1 MKRKVLILG
10 AAGRDFHNF
19 NTYFRNNENYEVIG
33 FTATQIPGIEE
44 RKYPSPLAGSLYPD
58 GIPIFPEDHLETII
72 KEKGINDVA
81 FSYSDVTH
89 EYVMHL
95 ASRSL
100 AAGASYI
107 LLGPNDTC
115 IQSTKPLFAICATRT
130 GAGKSPLSKLISK
143 HLVEKG
149 IKLAVIRHPMPYGD
163 LEKQEVQRFSSLEDL
178 DKHNCTIEER
188 EEYEGHIKNGALL
201 FAGVDYE
208 AILREAEKEADLI
221 MWDGGNNDYPFYK
234 TNLLITIADALRP
247 EHGYHYFPG
256 EVNLRM
262 ADIILISKA
271 SQNPKGA
278 KKVEALVH
286 ELNPNAHILQADI
299 EVSSPEG
306 IEGKEVIVVEDGPT
320 LTHGGMEYGAGLLA
334 AKKAGAKPISPV
346 EYAVGSIKETFERY
360 PHTKDVLPA
369 MGYGPVQMAE
379 LEKTI
384 HSMPANILVSGTP
397 MDIASVISTTKKII
411 QVTYTYREEE
421 VESILDKIYALLPSR
436 S

>member
-44 RKYPSPLAGSLYPD
+44 RKYPSSLAGSLYPD

-100 AAGASYI
+100 AAGASYL

-115 IQSTKPLFAICATRT
+115 IQSTKPVFAICATRT

-149 IKLAVIRHPMPYGD
+149 VKLAVIRHPMPYGD
-163 LEKQEVQRFSSLEDL
+163 LEKQAVQRFQTLEDL
-178 DKHNCTIEER
+178 DRHNCTIEER
-188 EEYEGHIKNGALL
+188 EEYEGHIKNGVLL

-278 KKVEALVH
+278 EKVEALAH
-286 ELNPNAHILQADI
+286 KLNPNAHILRADI
-299 EVSSPEG
+299 EVSTPEN

-334 AKKAGAKPISPV
+334 AKKAGANPISPV
-346 EYAVGSIKETFERY
+346 PYAVGSIRDTFKSF
-360 PHTKDVLPA
+360 PHTTQVLPA
-369 MGYGPVQMAE
+369 MGYGKKQMEE
-379 LEKTI
+379 LQETI
-384 HSMPANILVSGTP
+384 NAMPQEIIVSGTP
-397 MDIASVISTTKKII
+397 MDISKVITTEKTIL
-411 QVTYTYREEE
+411 QVTYTYKEQE
-421 VESILDKIYALLPSR
+421 VESILERIQSLL
-436 S
+436 

>member
-1 MKRKVLILG
+1 LVHE
-10 AAGRDFHNF
+10 FHNF
-19 NTYFRNNENYEVIG
+19 NTLFRGNPHYEVVG

-44 RKYPSPLAGSLYPD
+44 RKYPSSLAGSLYPE
-58 GIPIFPEDHLETII
+58 GIPIFPEEELETLIT
-72 KEKGINDVA
+72 EKGINDVA

-89 EYVMHL
+89 EHVMHL

-100 AAGASYI
+100 AAGASYL
-107 LLGPNDTC
+107 LLGPGDTC
-115 IQSTKPLFAICATRT
+115 IQSTKPVFAICATRT

-143 HLVEKG
+143 TLVEKG
-149 IKLAVIRHPMPYGD
+149 VKLAVIRHPMPYGD
-163 LEKQEVQRFSSLEDL
+163 LEKQAVQRFSSLEDL
-178 DKHNCTIEER
+178 DRHNCTIEER

-221 MWDGGNNDYPFYK
+221 MWDGGNNDYPFYR

-247 EHGYHYFPG
+247 EHGYHYYPG

-278 KKVEALVH
+278 EKVEALAH
-286 ELNPNAHILQADI
+286 ELNPNAHILRADI
-299 EVSSPEG
+299 EVSAPEG

-346 EYAVGSIKETFERY
+346 PYAVGSIKDTFTHF
-360 PHTKDVLPA
+360 PHTTQVLPA
-369 MGYGPVQMAE
+369 MGYGKKQMEE
-379 LEKTI
+379 LQETI
-384 HSMPANILVSGTP
+384 NAMPPEIIVSGTP
-397 MDIASVISTTKKII
+397 MDLSRVITTEKKLI
-411 QVTYTYREEE
+411 QVTYSYNPQE
-421 VESILDKIYALLPSR
+421 VETILERIQSLL
-436 S
+436 

>member
-1 MKRKVLILG
+1 MKRRVLILG

-19 NTYFRNNENYEVIG
+19 NTYFRNNENCEVVG

-44 RKYPSPLAGSLYPD
+44 RKYPSSLAGPLYPE

-100 AAGASYI
+100 AAGASYL
-107 LLGPNDTC
+107 LLGPGDTC

-143 HLVEKG
+143 TLVEKG
-149 IKLAVIRHPMPYGD
+149 VKLAVIRHPMPYGD
-163 LEKQEVQRFSSLEDL
+163 LEKQAVQRFSTLEDL

-188 EEYEGHIKNGALL
+188 EEYEGHIKNGAIL

-234 TNLLITIADALRP
+234 PNLLITIADALRP
-247 EHGYHYFPG
+247 EHGYHYYPG
-256 EVNLRM
+256 EVNLRR

-278 KKVEALVH
+278 EKVEALAH
-286 ELNPNAHILQADI
+286 KLNPNAHILKADI
-299 EVSSPEG
+299 EVSVPENL
-306 IEGKEVIVVEDGPT
+306 EGKEVIIVEDGPT
-320 LTHGGMEYGAGLLA
+320 LTHGGMEYGAGLFA

-346 EYAVGSIKETFERY
+346 QYAVGSIEDTFKHF
-360 PHTKDVLPA
+360 PHITEILPA
-369 MGYGPVQMAE
+369 MGYGKKQMEE
-379 LEKTI
+379 LQETI
-384 HSMPANILVSGTP
+384 NSMPPDTIVSGTP
-397 MDIASVISTTKKII
+397 MDISTVITTEKTIL
-411 QVTYTYREEE
+411 QVTYSYKKQE
-421 VESILDKIYALLPSR
+421 VESILERIESLL
-436 S
+436 

>member
-1 MKRKVLILG
+1 MKRKVLIAG

-33 FTATQIPGIEE
+33 FTATQIPGIDE
-44 RKYPSPLAGSLYPD
+44 RKYPSSLAGSLYPE
-58 GIPIFPEDHLETII
+58 GIPIYPEEQLETII

-100 AAGASYI
+100 AAGASYL
-107 LLGPNDTC
+107 LLGPGDTY

-143 HLVEKG
+143 KLVEKG
-149 IKLAVIRHPMPYGD
+149 VKLAVIRHPMPYGD
-163 LEKQEVQRFSSLEDL
+163 LEKQAIQRFSSLEDL

-234 TNLLITIADALRP
+234 PNLMITIADALRP

-278 KKVEALVH
+278 EKVEALAH
-286 ELNPNAHILQADI
+286 KLNPNAHILRADI
-299 EVSSPEG
+299 EVSVPENL
-306 IEGKEVIVVEDGPT
+306 EGKEVIVVEDGPT

-346 EYAVGSIKETFERY
+346 QYAVGSIKDTFKHY
-360 PHTKDVLPA
+360 PHITEILPA
-369 MGYGPVQMAE
+369 MGYGKKQMDE
-379 LEKTI
+379 LQETI
-384 HSMPANILVSGTP
+384 NAMPSDTIVSGTP
-397 MDIASVISTTKKII
+397 MDISKVITTEKKII
-411 QVTYTYREEE
+411 QVTYSYKETE
-421 VESILDKIYALLPSR
+421 VESILERIESLI
-436 S
+436 

>member
-1 MKRKVLILG
+1 LIHE
-10 AAGRDFHNF
+10 FHNF
-19 NTYFRNNENYEVIG
+19 NTLFRDNPHYKVIG

-44 RKYPSPLAGSLYPD
+44 RKYPSSLAGSLYPE
-58 GIPIFPEDHLETII
+58 GIPIFSEDHLETII
-72 KEKGINDVA
+72 REKGINDVA

-100 AAGASYI
+100 AAGASYL

-143 HLVEKG
+143 NLVEKG
-149 IKLAVIRHPMPYGD
+149 VKLAVIRHPMPYGD
-163 LEKQEVQRFSSLEDL
+163 LEKQAVQRFQTLEDL

-188 EEYEGHIKNGALL
+188 EEYEGHIKNGAIL

-208 AILREAEKEADLI
+208 AILRAAEKEADLI

-262 ADIILISKA
+262 ADIILVSKA

-278 KKVEALVH
+278 EKAEALAH
-286 ELNPNAHILQADI
+286 TLNPNAHILRADI
-299 EVSSPEG
+299 EVSAPKG

-334 AKKAGAKPISPV
+334 AKKAGATPLSPLP
-346 EYAVGSIKETFERY
+346 YAVGSIKDTFKHF
-360 PHTKDVLPA
+360 PHTTEVLPA
-369 MGYGPVQMAE
+369 MGYGKKQMEE
-379 LEKTI
+379 LQETI
-384 HSMPANILVSGTP
+384 NAMPPNTIVSGTP
-397 MDIASVISTTKKII
+397 MDISKVITTEKTIL
-411 QVTYTYREEE
+411 QVTYTYKEQE
-421 VESILDKIYALLPSR
+421 VESILERIKSLL
-436 S
+436 